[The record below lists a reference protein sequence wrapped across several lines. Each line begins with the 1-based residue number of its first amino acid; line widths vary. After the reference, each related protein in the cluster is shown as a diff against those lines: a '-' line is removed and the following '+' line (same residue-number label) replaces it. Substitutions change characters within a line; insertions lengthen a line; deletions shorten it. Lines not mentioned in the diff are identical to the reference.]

1 MKILITAGPTYE
13 RIDPVRLIG
22 NYSSGKMGYAIADA
36 CADAGNE
43 VILISGPVQISPQNP
58 NVKVIK
64 VESAA
69 QMLDAVLCHFSNVD
83 GAVLC
88 AAVADFTPVV
98 VADKKIKREGEN
110 MIIEL
115 KPTTDIA
122 ATVGK
127 MKTEKQF
134 LVGFALETN
143 DEEAHAADKMKR
155 KNLDFIV
162 LNSLNDK
169 EACFGY
175 DTNKITIIHSNGEKK
190 PFPLK
195 SKKLVAL
202 DILNEINMLCKK

>member
-13 RIDPVRLIG
+13 RIDPVRFIG

-36 CADAGNE
+36 CADVGNE

-115 KPTTDIA
+115 KPTADIA